1 MATKK
6 SGFTAETETG
16 VEEATEAIP
25 EVIQA
30 LEKRIEKI
38 EKKENEFTDSQAFVN
53 RGAHPNQI
61 A

>member
-6 SGFTAETETG
+6 TDGIESAA
-16 VEEATEAIP
+16 EATEAIP

>member
-6 SGFTAETETG
+6 ADGIESAA
-16 VEEATEAIP
+16 EATEAIP

-30 LEKRIEKI
+30 LEKRLEKI

>member
-6 SGFTAETETG
+6 AEGIESAA
-16 VEEATEAIP
+16 EATEAIP

-30 LEKRIEKI
+30 LEKRLEKI